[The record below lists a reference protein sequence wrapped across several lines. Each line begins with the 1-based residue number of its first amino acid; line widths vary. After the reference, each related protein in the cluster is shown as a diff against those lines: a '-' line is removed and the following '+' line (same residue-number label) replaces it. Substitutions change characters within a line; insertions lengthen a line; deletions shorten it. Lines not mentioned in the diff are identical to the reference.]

1 MWSSG
6 TAARSRTAHFT
17 VSARV
22 GNSTTSGPASH
33 STTVSAPIGE
43 LYDVHSTRIRAV
55 SRANGESEVKAKGIA
70 GSAREP
76 SGPLRVRQRTPIFR
90 HDLPPDIGGTHLHR
104 PGRRTVAL
112 RAAGRR
118 GSEAACLR

>member
-22 GNSTTSGPASH
+22 GNSTTNGPASH

-43 LYDVHSTRIRAV
+43 LYEVHSTRIRAF
-55 SRANGESEVKAKGIA
+55 SRGQTVRAKGTA
-70 GSAREP
+70 GGAREP
-76 SGPLRVRQRTPIFR
+76 SGSLRVRKRTSILQ
-90 HDLPPDIGGTHLHR
+90 HDIAPDIGGTHLPR
-104 PGRRTVAL
+104 PGRRVVAL
-112 RAAGRR
+112 RAPSRR
-118 GSEAACLR
+118 GTAA